1 MNSTPFLGKLIISA
15 TTAAQFTVGRIL
27 AFGMTGICVISIPA
41 YMAEIAPPSLRGLI
55 SSQLQIQIVFSQL
68 VASGINYGT
77 ANIPNNN
84 SWRIPVLI
92 QFVMPVFLLTLLPIL
107 VESPRWLI
115 SRGRQEDAMQA
126 LQKLRKNDASV
137 ESLQLEI
144 DMLSSFKENEEK
156 GSWREVF
163 QGTNRRRTFIVTIAM
178 IGQQITGQSFA
189 SQYSTIFYTQQGFTN
204 AFALSLIS
212 TAVTFAGVLISGFF
226 VDGLGRRPLLIGGGL
241 SQAFWLFLL
250 GGMGTIAN
258 PTSAQKNTLVA
269 SLMLFGVS
277 YGLSWASLS
286 YIILAEAASRRVVE
300 KTNMLAISLSVVTAF
315 VVSFT
320 VPYLVN
326 DGYAGLGARV
336 GFVYGAL
343 ALLMAALAWLFVP
356 EMKGLELEQLDQL
369 FEARTPTRSFGKV
382 ELERLGGEQDKV
394 GAEQLQ

>member
-1 MNSTPFLGKLIISA
+1 
-15 TTAAQFTVGRIL
+15 
-27 AFGMTGICVISIPA
+27 
-41 YMAEIAPPSLRGLI
+41 
-55 SSQLQIQIVFSQL
+55 
-68 VASGINYGT
+68 
-77 ANIPNNN
+77 
-84 SWRIPVLI
+84 
-92 QFVMPVFLLTLLPIL
+92 
-107 VESPRWLI
+107 
-115 SRGRQEDAMQA
+115 
-126 LQKLRKNDASV
+126 
-137 ESLQLEI
+137 
-144 DMLSSFKENEEK
+144 
-156 GSWREVF
+156 
-163 QGTNRRRTFIVTIAM
+163 M

-212 TAVTFAGVLISGFF
+212 TAVSFVGVLISGFF

-250 GGMGTIAN
+250 GGMGTIAD
-258 PTSAQKNTLVA
+258 PTPAQKHTLVA

-286 YIILAEAASRRVVE
+286 YVILAEAAARRVVE

-382 ELERLGGEQDKV
+382 ELERLGGEQDKI
-394 GAEQLQ
+394 GAEQL